1 MKVNKVMIVGAGQM
15 GSGIAQSFAQS
26 GYIVKL
32 NDIKQEYV
40 DSGIEKISKN
50 LERQVKKERMEE
62 KEVKDILGR
71 ITSSISYEDAGD
83 VDLVV
88 EAATEN
94 EEIKLEIFRQLDEIA
109 PEHAILASN
118 TSSLSITKIAGIT
131 KRREQVIGLH
141 FFNPVQVMDLVEVN
155 IGLTTSD
162 ETRDTMKEVGESLG
176 KTVILAKDL
185 PGFVVNRI
193 LTPMINEAIM
203 VLESGVSTVEEIDE
217 AMKLGANHPMG
228 PLELADFIGLDV
240 LLSIIETLHD
250 GFSDTKYRPAPLL
263 IKYVEAGMLG
273 RKTGQ
278 GFYKYD

>member
-1 MKVNKVMIVGAGQM
+1 MKINKVMVVGAGQM
-15 GSGIAQSFAQS
+15 GSGIAQSFAQA
-26 GYIVKL
+26 GYDVTL

-40 DSGIEKISKN
+40 DNGIEKITKN
-50 LERQVKKERMEE
+50 LERQIEKGRMEE
-62 KEVKDILGR
+62 KEGKDTLDR
-71 ITSSISYEDAGD
+71 ITSSISYDDAAD

-94 EEIKLEIFRQLDEIA
+94 EEIKLDIFRQLDEIA

-131 KRREQVIGLH
+131 KRREQVVGLH

-162 ETRDTMKEVGESLG
+162 ETRDSMKEVGESLG